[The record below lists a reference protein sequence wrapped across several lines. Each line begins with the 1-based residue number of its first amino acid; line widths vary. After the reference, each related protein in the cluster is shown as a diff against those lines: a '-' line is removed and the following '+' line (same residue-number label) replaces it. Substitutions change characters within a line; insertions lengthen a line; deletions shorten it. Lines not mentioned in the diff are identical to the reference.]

1 MRKTIKKSNNF
12 IKGRYDLNVS
22 EQRLLLLG
30 IAQIKKEDLINDKK
44 VYTIN
49 IKDID
54 EKFVKYN
61 RSRLSEFCNTLMGK
75 IVDLPTDKKNKFDK
89 VGMVSNMVWD
99 GDDGTIQIEF
109 HSKLKPFLYELKGT
123 FTTYHLE
130 EVMSFKSKYS
140 IRIYE
145 LLIQYKNSNHKSV
158 EFELEELF
166 QILDLSE
173 GMKLMTNFKKK
184 VLEIAKKEIN
194 ENSNILINYKLIK
207 QGRSFKKIKFNFE
220 QNIQIIEQ
228 RKILELEGSTE
239 YYQQQLKEILDWY
252 NGDKDKNISK
262 GIHISNDYLDYFFN
276 SYFDKFF
283 INKNFL
289 IHNDI
294 YRLNKIFE
302 VKNEE
307 NGFKEYNIQLIQ
319 GERTFQQNTKEISP
333 IGLYLWLKDKI
344 TEEDKPKENLFEYSN
359 VEPEF

>member
-1 MRKTIKKSNNF
+1 MRKIIKKSNDF
-12 IKGRYDLNVS
+12 IKGRYDLNIS

-30 IAQIKKEDLINDKK
+30 ISQIKKEDLINDNK

-61 RSRLSEFCNTLMGK
+61 RSRLSEFCNTLMSK
-75 IVDLPTDKKNKFDK
+75 IIDLPTDKKNKFDK

-99 GDDGTIQIEF
+99 GDNGTITIEF
-109 HSKLKPFLYELKGT
+109 HQKLKPYLYELKGT

-140 IRIYE
+140 IRLYE

-166 QILDLSE
+166 QILDLTQRMRTISNL
-173 GMKLMTNFKKK
+173 KDK
-184 VLEIAKKEIN
+184 VLEISKKEIN

-207 QGRSFKKIKFNFE
+207 QGRSFKKIKFYFE
-220 QNIQIIEQ
+220 QNLQVIEN

-239 YYQQQLKEILDWY
+239 YYQKQLKEIEEYLNNSHEDNY
-252 NGDKDKNISK
+252 KKNIHLS
-262 GIHISNDYLDYFFN
+262 IDYLERFFN
-276 SYFDKFF
+276 TYFEKFY

-294 YRLNKIFE
+294 YKLNKIY
-302 VKNEE
+302 EE
-307 NGFKEYNIQLIQ
+307 KKEDSFKYYI
-319 GERTFQQNTKEISP
+319 
-333 IGLYLWLKDKI
+333 
-344 TEEDKPKENLFEYSN
+344 
-359 VEPEF
+359 